1 MLFRRRSAVTSCPY
15 QSNYHSDGR
24 SKQQWSPS
32 KTFDDQRR
40 DAGREEHNDANNDSS
55 LCTTYRTS
63 AANKDGLTVE
73 EDCVNAAEL
82 LSCHHAEREIQC
94 PDVPFCSYQIAEL

>member
-1 MLFRRRSAVTSCPY
+1 MLFWRFSAVTSCPY

-24 SKQQWSPS
+24 SKQQESPS
-32 KTFDDQRR
+32 ETFDDQRR
-40 DAGREEHNDANNDSS
+40 DAGREEHNDTNNDSS
-55 LCTTYRTS
+55 LCPTYRTT
-63 AANKDGLTVE
+63 AVNEDCLTVE

-82 LSCHHAEREIQC
+82 LSCHHAERKIQC